1 MTQLDFPTKRDYTKK
16 RQNIDILLKK
26 AIKGNLSAKKRLHE
40 EYGIKVYSSCEI
52 EEYAKGRGR
61 GKIRSHSFSRTNTVS
76 KKQTIKT
83 R

>member
-26 AIKGNLSAKKRLHE
+26 AIKGNQSAKKRLQE
-40 EYGIKVYSSCEI
+40 DYGIKVFSSSEI
-52 EEYAKGRGR
+52 EEYAKGRSR
-61 GKIRSHSFSRTNTVS
+61 GKIRNLSFSRTNTVS